1 MNTRTKGIVAG
12 VAGAALLLGAGG
24 TFALWHDQG
33 QVAGGVIR
41 AGHLKVQ
48 AEETQWFD
56 VSPDGGDTQDLSG
69 EVGQGLRWDV
79 NWLGQEQS
87 LPIGVTTE
95 FRSLDADGTGAGT
108 SDVVGH
114 QVDLGTW
121 QAVPGDFVLGRT
133 RVMAHAEGDNM
144 EARVSV
150 HGGNLEGELAQGLG
164 LKFFVT
170 DRDGNLLTGEAQDV
184 SQATDVPVPGSGT
197 QELQVFVLGN
207 LPREIDRQDL
217 TGAEAVLQD
226 MNVMLEQVR

>member
-1 MNTRTKGIVAG
+1 MNTKTKGIVAG

-24 TFALWHDQG
+24 TFALWHDEG

-41 AGHLKVQ
+41 AGHLKVV

-56 VSPDGGDTQDLSG
+56 VSPDRGDVQGLAS
-69 EVGQGLRWDV
+69 EVGPSLRWDV

-95 FRSLDADGTGAGT
+95 FRNLDADDTGTGT

-114 QVDLGTW
+114 QIDLGTW
-121 QAVPGDFVLGRT
+121 QAVPGDFVLGQT

-144 EARVSV
+144 DARLSV
-150 HGGNLEGELAQGLG
+150 HGAFLDGELAQGLG

-170 DRDGNLLTGEAQDV
+170 DRDGNVMSGAHDV
-184 SQATDVPVPGSGT
+184 SEATDLHFPGSGGH
-197 QELQVFVLGN
+197 ELQVFVLGT
-207 LPREIDRQDL
+207 LPREISGQDL
-217 TGAEAVLQD
+217 TGTEAALQD
-226 MNVMLEQVR
+226 MTVMLEQIR

>member
-1 MNTRTKGIVAG
+1 MNTKTKGIVAG

-24 TFALWHDQG
+24 TFALWHDEG

-41 AGHLKVQ
+41 AGHLKVV

-56 VSPDGGDTQDLSG
+56 VSPDRGDVQDLAG
-69 EVGQGLRWDV
+69 EVGQALRWDT

-95 FRSLDADGTGAGT
+95 FRNLDADGTGAGT

-114 QVDLGTW
+114 QVDLGMW

-133 RVMAHAEGDNM
+133 RVMAHTEGDNM
-144 EARVSV
+144 DARLSV
-150 HGGNLEGELAQGLG
+150 HGAPLDGELAQGLG

-170 DRDGNLLTGEAQDV
+170 DREGKVMSGAHDV
-184 SQATDVPVPGSGT
+184 SEATDLHVPGAGGH
-197 QELQVFVLGN
+197 ELQVFVLGN
-207 LPREIDRQDL
+207 LPREISRQDL
-217 TGAEAVLQD
+217 TGTEAALLD
-226 MNVMLEQVR
+226 MTVRLEQVR

>member
-56 VSPDGGDTQDLSG
+56 VSPDRGDAQDLTS
-69 EVGQGLRWDV
+69 EVGPALSWDV
-79 NWLGQEQS
+79 NWLGEEQS

-95 FRSLDADGTGAGT
+95 FQTLDPDATGSATGQ
-108 SDVVGH
+108 VVGH
-114 QVDLGTW
+114 QIDLGTW
-121 QAVPGDFVLGRT
+121 QAVPGDFVLGQT
-133 RVMAHAEGDNM
+133 RVMAYAEGDNM
-144 EARVSV
+144 EARLSV
-150 HGGNLEGELAQGLG
+150 HGASLDGELAQGLG

-170 DRDGNLLTGEAQDV
+170 DQNGNVVSGAHDV
-184 SQATDVPVPGSGT
+184 SEAADLHFPGSGM
-197 QELQVFVLGN
+197 QELRVFVLGN
-207 LPREIDRQDL
+207 LPRAIDRQDL
-217 TGAEAVLQD
+217 TGTEAVLQD
-226 MNVMLEQVR
+226 MNVMLEQIR